1 MIDKRLATEWIEN
14 AGRIALRFFLQTSSR
29 QKADG
34 SLVTEA
40 DKAVEDYLVNSI
52 RTQYPHH
59 GIVSEEGTRIPGEEA
74 TWIIDPIDGTQAYVI
89 GLPTWCISIGIL
101 YERQPVHGIVY
112 LPMTR
117 EMVVSWQEKE
127 VIWNDQK
134 IHVPENPRVGAD
146 SILCVS
152 MRAHQA
158 YDFAF
163 PGQILA
169 LGSGIIH
176 SCLVARGAAIGALML
191 NPRIWDLAAVYPI
204 LQNAGADV
212 YQVDGKPWHWE
223 NMMKDDYHPCPLIA
237 CHPRI
242 KKHLQSAMVSKGES
256 IVPSEPLE

>member
-14 AGRIALRFFLQTSSR
+14 AGRMALRFFRQTSSW

-34 SLVTEA
+34 SLVTVA

-52 RTQYPHH
+52 RAQYPHH
-59 GIVSEEGTRIPGEEA
+59 GIVSEEGTRISGEEA
-74 TWIIDPIDGTQAYVI
+74 TWIIDPLDGTQAYVM
-89 GLPTWCISIGIL
+89 GLPTWCISMGIF
-101 YERQPVHGIVY
+101 YEGQPVHGIVY

-117 EMVVSWQEKE
+117 EMVISWQEE
-127 VIWNDQK
+127 TVWNDKQ
-134 IHVPENPRVGAD
+134 IHIPENPRLDAD

-158 YDFAF
+158 YDFSF

-176 SCLVARGAAIGALML
+176 GCLVARGSASGALML
-191 NPRIWDLAAVYPI
+191 NPSIWDVAAVYPI
-204 LQNAGADV
+204 LKNAGAEV
-212 YQVDGKPWHWE
+212 YQIDGKPLRWE
-223 NMMKDDYHPCPLIA
+223 NMLTDNYRLGSLIA

-242 KKHLQSAMVSKGES
+242 EKHLLSAIVSRG
-256 IVPSEPLE
+256 